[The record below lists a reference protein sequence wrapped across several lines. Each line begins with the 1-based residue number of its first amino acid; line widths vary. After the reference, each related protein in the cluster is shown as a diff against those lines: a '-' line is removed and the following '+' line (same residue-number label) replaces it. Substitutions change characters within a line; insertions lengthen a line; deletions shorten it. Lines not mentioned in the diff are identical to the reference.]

1 MLVEQAR
8 GEGEGPPDSPTRVKT
23 RLEVQLSMN
32 MTQMFRLNA
41 KSELDIRI
49 GRPNLGISSSMGSQP
64 SNTGTRHAARTAH
77 TCTRGGCDQ
86 NDRTWGSG
94 EQYLTVQ
101 RNDKK
106 RTGAK

>member
-77 TCTRGGCDQ
+77 TCTRAGCDHI
-86 NDRTWGSG
+86 DRTWGSG